1 MTRRRAATLTL
12 AALCIAFAAIHGLDG
27 GLLFLAPAALLALPL
42 SLGRYIGEQQLA
54 GRIPRARVFRIRT
67 ISPSPRPLRAT
78 SGELIARLLAVRPPP
93 ALTT

>member
-1 MTRRRAATLTL
+1 VTRRRAAVL
-12 AALCIAFAAIHGLDG
+12 ALATLCIAFAAVHGLDG

-42 SLGRYIGEQQLA
+42 SLGRYIGEQRLA
-54 GRIPRARVFRIRT
+54 GRLPRARVLRVRA

-78 SGELIARLLAVRPPP
+78 IGELIARLLAVRPPP